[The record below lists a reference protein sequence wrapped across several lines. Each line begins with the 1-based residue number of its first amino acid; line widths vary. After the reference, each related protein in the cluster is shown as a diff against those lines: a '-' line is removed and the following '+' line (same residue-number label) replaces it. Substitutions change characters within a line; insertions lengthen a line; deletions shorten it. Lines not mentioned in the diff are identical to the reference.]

1 MPNPP
6 PRRAVPSHLTAVSRL
21 AAAPLLAA
29 SLLVATIL
37 LVAACAAGSHTP
49 ASDATVAEAAAE
61 LSGAEAPSPRTAAPR
76 PAAPSEPTDPAGLR
90 TVEVTTVGWDATTTS
105 PVVLLREPDT
115 GQVVPIWV
123 GVAEAQ
129 AIAAALLEVPFPR
142 PMTHDLMADLVAR
155 LGGRVEELVI
165 HDLVDG
171 TYLGRLTVRPP
182 AGGEPLSVDT
192 RPSDGMA
199 LALRSGAAIRVAQ
212 KILDETPEVDFL
224 APDEPE
230 QVVRALGLTVVTP
243 SDTLRAEFSLP
254 EGPGLVVLRAAGQA
268 ADRGLRRGD
277 LLLEV
282 DGVAA
287 RRPLDFLDA
296 VRDAPLGEELP
307 VRYWRGGQVR
317 ETTLLPEAGGDRRKG
332 PRQVA

>member
-1 MPNPP
+1 MLPNLPP
-6 PRRAVPSHLTAVSRL
+6 CPCAVPRRAL
-21 AAAPLLAA
+21 LLAA
-29 SLLVATIL
+29 CTVVL
-37 LVAACAAGSHTP
+37 AACTAGSGSPAGEGAAADRFTTGAPPPAP
-49 ASDATVAEAAAE
+49 ASAVNAAPAAA
-61 LSGAEAPSPRTAAPR
+61 
-76 PAAPSEPTDPAGLR
+76 DGLR
-90 TVEVTTVGWDATTTS
+90 TVEVTTVGWDATTTA

-142 PMTHDLMADLVAR
+142 PMTHDLMADLVVK

-171 TYLGRLTVRPP
+171 TYLGRLSVRPA
-182 AGGEPLSVDT
+182 AGGESVAVDT

-199 LALRSGAAIRVAQ
+199 LALRSGATIRVAQ

-254 EGPGLVVLRAAGQA
+254 DRPGLVVLRAAGQA
-268 ADRGLRRGD
+268 AHRGLRRGD

-296 VRDAPLGEELP
+296 VRDAPLGEELL
-307 VRYWRGGQVR
+307 VRYWRGGEER
-317 ETTLLPEAGGDRRKG
+317 ETSLVPELDSEPSEG
-332 PRQVA
+332 PRQVAWIPSSASARST